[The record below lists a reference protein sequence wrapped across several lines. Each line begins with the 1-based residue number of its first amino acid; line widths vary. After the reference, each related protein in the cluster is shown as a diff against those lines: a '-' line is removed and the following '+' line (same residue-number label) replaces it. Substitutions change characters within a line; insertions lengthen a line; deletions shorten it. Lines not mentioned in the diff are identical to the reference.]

1 METLNKTET
10 EIIKVKYDFRRLLE
24 YTWEPGAAYDSGD
37 YVRPTNANGFEYECT
52 TGGQTGR
59 REPRWPTT
67 VAATVTDGS
76 VTWTAR
82 AFSTNATDT
91 LSSVNLEA
99 PSDLTLGTSTID
111 GSRAIFTVS
120 GGDFGGCYI
129 VSVEG
134 TTSAGEVLEEKLQVR
149 ITGV

>member
-1 METLNKTET
+1 METLLKTET

-24 YTWEPGAAYDSGD
+24 YTWEPGAAYDATD
-37 YVRPTNANGFEYECT
+37 YVRPTTANGFEYECT

-67 VAATVTDGS
+67 VAGTVTDGS
-76 VTWTAR
+76 ITWTAR
-82 AFSTNATDT
+82 AFSTNASDT

-99 PSDLTLGTSTID
+99 PGDLTLGTANID

-120 GGDFGGCYI
+120 GGDLGGCYI
-129 VSVEG
+129 VSIEA
-134 TTSAGEVLEEKLQVR
+134 TTSAGEVFEEKLQVE